1 MGGKLFALLIGLT
14 TSFLLAEG
22 ALRIVG
28 VDRPV
33 FHRPDGTYGMLLI
46 PGAEGWWVNEGKAYV
61 TINDAGFRDVARS
74 REKPSDTL
82 RIAVVG
88 DSFAEALQVPLD
100 QTFSSVLERELASC
114 TALARKKVEVLNF
127 GVSGFD
133 TAQEYLLLQQ
143 RVWTYSPDVVLL
155 AFLTGNDVADNHPVL
170 GARPAS
176 FYRFDGDQLV
186 LDLNRTASPGAAGR
200 VMLWL
205 IQHSRVLQL
214 VNQVRLNLKVC
225 GRLGSC
231 GEDLDVAQG
240 EAGLRNQVYL
250 EPASDDWLE
259 AWRVT
264 EELLRRV
271 RDEVAAHH
279 ARLRLVTLSNSIQ
292 AHPKAEVREHFR
304 WRIGAADLLYP
315 DRRIAAFGRREAI
328 TVLTLAPELLRYAEQ
343 GQTYLH
349 GFEGANL
356 GRGHW
361 NRDGHRVA
369 ARTIG
374 PWMCQHL
381 VAVGPIR
388 GQ

>member
-1 MGGKLFALLIGLT
+1 MGGKLYVLLLSLT
-14 TSFLLAEG
+14 ISFLLAEG
-22 ALRIVG
+22 ALRTVG
-28 VDRPV
+28 VGRPV

-61 TINDAGFRDVARS
+61 TINAAGFRDVARS
-74 REKPSDTL
+74 HEKPSDTI
-82 RIAVVG
+82 RIAVLG

-100 QTFSSVLERELASC
+100 QTFSSVLERELTDC
-114 TALARKKVEVLNF
+114 PALTGKKVEVLNF
-127 GVSGFD
+127 GVSGFG

-143 RVWTYSPDVVLL
+143 RVWIYSPDVVLL

-170 GARPAS
+170 GARPAP
-176 FYRFDGDQLV
+176 FYSLDGEQLV
-186 LDLNRTASPGAAGR
+186 LDLSRTASPGAASR

-205 IQHSRVLQL
+205 IRHSRVLQL

-225 GRLGSC
+225 GRVGGC

-250 EPASDDWLE
+250 EPASDDWRE

-271 RDEVAAHH
+271 RDEVAAHR
-279 ARLRLVTLSNSIQ
+279 ARFLLVTLSNSIQ
-292 AHPKAEVREHFR
+292 VHPKAEVREHFR
-304 WRIGAADLLYP
+304 QRLGAGDLLYP
-315 DRRIAAFGRREAI
+315 DRRIAAFARRETIA
-328 TVLTLAPELLRYAEQ
+328 VLTLAPELLRHAEQ
-343 GQTYLH
+343 AQTHVH
-349 GFEGANL
+349 GFEGPNL
-356 GRGHW
+356 GKGHW

-369 ARTIG
+369 ARTMA

-381 VAVGPIR
+381 VAVGPTR
-388 GQ
+388 G